1 MKKWAW
7 ILAFVLLLGFVCWGI
22 RAQQRQGGLP
32 RTEAEIIQELVQ
44 GYVLVPTANEKLLA
58 ELGRVNRDSADKWQ
72 KIMERWAESDSA
84 MPVNMGVLP
93 NGLADGNQL
102 CIIVLGFQLNP
113 DGSMQQE
120 LIGRLEC
127 ARKSAEKYPKS
138 YILCTGGGTAASAAT
153 TEADAMAAWLEEKGI
168 AKERLLI
175 ENHSLTTAENAA
187 YCDALLSGQ
196 YPQVTQVAI
205 VSSDYHLPWAK
216 ILFET
221 QFILSGHSI
230 KAVSNAGCGTA
241 TTLSGFSLRRYQ
253 ANGILDIA
261 FR

>member
-7 ILAFVLLLGFVCWGI
+7 ILAIILLLGFVCWGI
-22 RAQQRQGGLP
+22 RAQQKQGGSP
-32 RTEAEIIQELVQ
+32 RTETEIIQELVQ
-44 GYVLVPTANEKLLA
+44 GYVLVPTVNEKLLA
-58 ELGRVNRDSADKWQ
+58 ELGRVNRDSADKWRE
-72 KIMERWAESDSA
+72 IMERWAESDSA
-84 MPVNMGVLP
+84 MPVNIGVLP
-93 NGLADGNQL
+93 DGLADSNQL

-138 YILCTGGGTAASAAT
+138 YILCTGGGTAAAAET
-153 TEADAMAAWLEEKGI
+153 TEAEAMAAWLEEKGI

-175 ENHSLTTAENAA
+175 ENRSLTTAENAA

-221 QFILSGHSI
+221 QFILNDHSI
-230 KAVSNAGCGTA
+230 KAVSNAGCRTA

>member
-1 MKKWAW
+1 
-7 ILAFVLLLGFVCWGI
+7 
-22 RAQQRQGGLP
+22 
-32 RTEAEIIQELVQ
+32 
-44 GYVLVPTANEKLLA
+44 
-58 ELGRVNRDSADKWQ
+58 
-72 KIMERWAESDSA
+72 MERWAESDSA

-93 NGLADGNQL
+93 DGLADGNQL

-153 TEADAMAAWLEEKGI
+153 TEADAMASWLEEKGI

-175 ENHSLTTAENAA
+175 ENRSLTTAENAA

-221 QFILSGHSI
+221 QFILNDHSI